1 MTINDENLSFS
12 LDLKKGGVH
21 TYMKAK
27 KIPVAPRSIPQA
39 QVAGIILVENSH
51 RDIVL
56 LRVYKGL
63 LAWIINQQNKDG
75 IPNPHL
81 DRSTTK

>member
-1 MTINDENLSFS
+1 
-12 LDLKKGGVH
+12 
-21 TYMKAK
+21 MKAK

-63 LAWIINQQNKDG
+63 LA
-75 IPNPHL
+75 
-81 DRSTTK
+81 